1 LNGKST
7 LLARKGYVPA
17 KPYQYA
23 NVEVKPLLTIK
34 QKGLEAFF
42 HTALGIFWIALHR
55 ERFDLIHFHGIGP
68 SLFTPLARLLGFKV
82 VVTNHGAD
90 YDRQKW
96 GKFAKNILK
105 IGEFLGCRFAHRV
118 IAVSENIKTT
128 LKRKYHSDAEY
139 IPNGVFVNS
148 PIPARDVL
156 TSFNIKAKKYILC
169 VGRLVPE
176 KGFHDLVKAYLHSNT
191 EWKLV
196 IVGDADHEDDY
207 SRSLKDTA
215 LNSDSIVMTGFQK
228 GRVLQELYSNA
239 GLFVLPSYHEGL
251 PIVALEAMS
260 YGLPM
265 FVSNIAANR
274 ETAQPEEIFPVG
286 DVKALAE
293 KIAQFTNNQ
302 ERYFHHSIFETKQ
315 QRLSFEYNWDV
326 IANKTAHVY
335 ESLMD

>member
-1 LNGKST
+1 
-7 LLARKGYVPA
+7 
-17 KPYQYA
+17 
-23 NVEVKPLLTIK
+23 
-34 QKGLEAFF
+34 
-42 HTALGIFWIALHR
+42 
-55 ERFDLIHFHGIGP
+55 
-68 SLFTPLARLLGFKV
+68 LLGFKV

-96 GKFAKNILK
+96 GKLAKNILK
-105 IGEFLGCRFAHRV
+105 FGEFLGCRFAHRV
-118 IAVSENIKTT
+118 IAVSDNIKTT

-176 KGFHDLVKAYLHSNT
+176 KGFHDLVNAYLHSNT